1 MGNKD
6 NAETPKS
13 GRFGR
18 RKHQPAEYEPG
29 EFFVLPPEMEDDE
42 AILHV
47 DKPAEEPTSPE
58 MPQGGNVVSLEELS
72 ARRQAETAE
81 EPVGDTVVVDADLDK
96 TRIAEDVSGDT
107 VVVSDNAPAPAPA
120 PTDEV
125 EGQMKLEDWEEPPA
139 LGDDWQERLR
149 RTRQEQMEDF
159 ERRREKAGGLKL
171 SGEEE
176 VNDPAEEPPAPT
188 VEEPEEELE
197 DYSRYEET
205 AAVRGELLYRRRMGW
220 ITLLASAVPEL
231 LLLWLAL
238 VAYLFSGVS
247 VLHILVSLILLGVMV
262 AVNYRTVLN
271 GWKNLFHMAADA
283 DTPAAVASVVTL
295 LHTMIQ
301 LFNVDEIGA
310 PDKVPVLLPA
320 VAGMGLLL
328 SAVGRQWR
336 VCRIANNFRLVSFQ
350 GDKVAACRVDD
361 PQEAM
366 ELGRPAV
373 AMGIPEV
380 CYFKKSHFLK
390 GFLRHSYGADAGD
403 ERMRLY
409 MPISLGASLLLA
421 VAFFVY
427 SGSLFG
433 TLAVFTAAVCT
444 AAPLGLLTAVNLP
457 LWRVSRRLLEQG
469 AMLSGWDAVEEFGGV
484 DALTVS
490 ASDLF
495 PEDSVVL
502 HGIKTFSG
510 TRIDRAIVDAA
521 AVAIAAGGP
530 LAHVFRRV
538 IEDDESMLQPVES
551 LVYEQDMGVSGWV
564 GGRRVLVGN
573 RKLLENH
580 GVDVPS
586 RDYEMRYTN
595 GDRQLVYL
603 STAGELSAMFVVSYL
618 ADEEIGEAL
627 EALTKGGITLL
638 IHTCDP
644 NVTEDLVCQVYG
656 LDRYYVE
663 VLDAT
668 AGRLYVRLQSEKYAD
683 REALVASNG
692 WAQGMAQ
699 AIATCRR
706 LRVSGLMAVAT
717 QLIGSVLGFVLT
729 AFLSFYNGSP
739 APAIFAVLYLLG
751 CVGVSWLLPLF
762 KRT

>member
-58 MPQGGNVVSLEELS
+58 MPQGENVVSLEELS

-283 DTPAAVASVVTL
+283 DTPAAVA
-295 LHTMIQ
+295 
-301 LFNVDEIGA
+301 
-310 PDKVPVLLPA
+310 
-320 VAGMGLLL
+320 
-328 SAVGRQWR
+328 
-336 VCRIANNFRLVSFQ
+336 
-350 GDKVAACRVDD
+350 
-361 PQEAM
+361 
-366 ELGRPAV
+366 
-373 AMGIPEV
+373 
-380 CYFKKSHFLK
+380 
-390 GFLRHSYGADAGD
+390 
-403 ERMRLY
+403 
-409 MPISLGASLLLA
+409 
-421 VAFFVY
+421 
-427 SGSLFG
+427 
-433 TLAVFTAAVCT
+433 
-444 AAPLGLLTAVNLP
+444 
-457 LWRVSRRLLEQG
+457 
-469 AMLSGWDAVEEFGGV
+469 
-484 DALTVS
+484 
-490 ASDLF
+490 
-495 PEDSVVL
+495 
-502 HGIKTFSG
+502 
-510 TRIDRAIVDAA
+510 
-521 AVAIAAGGP
+521 
-530 LAHVFRRV
+530 
-538 IEDDESMLQPVES
+538 
-551 LVYEQDMGVSGWV
+551 
-564 GGRRVLVGN
+564 
-573 RKLLENH
+573 
-580 GVDVPS
+580 
-586 RDYEMRYTN
+586 
-595 GDRQLVYL
+595 
-603 STAGELSAMFVVSYL
+603 
-618 ADEEIGEAL
+618 
-627 EALTKGGITLL
+627 
-638 IHTCDP
+638 
-644 NVTEDLVCQVYG
+644 
-656 LDRYYVE
+656 
-663 VLDAT
+663 
-668 AGRLYVRLQSEKYAD
+668 
-683 REALVASNG
+683 
-692 WAQGMAQ
+692 
-699 AIATCRR
+699 
-706 LRVSGLMAVAT
+706 
-717 QLIGSVLGFVLT
+717 
-729 AFLSFYNGSP
+729 
-739 APAIFAVLYLLG
+739 
-751 CVGVSWLLPLF
+751 
-762 KRT
+762 